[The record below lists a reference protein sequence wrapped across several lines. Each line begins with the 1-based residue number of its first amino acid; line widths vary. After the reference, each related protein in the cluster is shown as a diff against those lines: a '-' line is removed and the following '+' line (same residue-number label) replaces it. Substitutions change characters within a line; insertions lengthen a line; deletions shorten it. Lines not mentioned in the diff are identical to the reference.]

1 MADTMRSNHVAMFP
15 WFAHGHFIPYLH
27 LANKLAEK
35 GCKVSFLLPKGAEPK
50 LTQLNQHPNLI
61 HFFPLMVPHVD
72 GLPPGAE
79 TVSDVPFTLHYHLCT
94 AMDQTQDQV
103 KTILGTIKPKFVLY
117 DFAYWVAYFGQEL
130 GFKSISY
137 SVVCA
142 ASQALQEMMQTSA
155 GYPSST
161 VVPRLDETAQAKV
174 FSEEYGSG
182 ISFYERMTSSN
193 KQSDA
198 FAIRS
203 CYEIEGPFIDY
214 LSQQYDKPV
223 LLKGPL
229 LPEKPNQ
236 FQELL
241 LGFELCGLPFL
252 VALTPPNGCLTI
264 EEAFPEE
271 FQERIEGRGWASG
284 CWVPQPQILEHPSVG
299 CFVSHCGFGSMWES
313 LLSKCQI
320 VLVPH
325 LGDQIV
331 NTMLMVEEL
340 KVAIEVKKGENGWIS
355 KESLSNAIQSVMSSN
370 SEVGT
375 MVKSNHAKW
384 NKIPPAE
391 TCKKRISIISSRIFL
406 LFAMNRMTKSV
417 I

>member
-1 MADTMRSNHVAMFP
+1 
-15 WFAHGHFIPYLH
+15 
-27 LANKLAEK
+27 
-35 GCKVSFLLPKGAEPK
+35 
-50 LTQLNQHPNLI
+50 
-61 HFFPLMVPHVD
+61 
-72 GLPPGAE
+72 
-79 TVSDVPFTLHYHLCT
+79 
-94 AMDQTQDQV
+94 
-103 KTILGTIKPKFVLY
+103 
-117 DFAYWVAYFGQEL
+117 
-130 GFKSISY
+130 
-137 SVVCA
+137 
-142 ASQALQEMMQTSA
+142 MMQTSA

-229 LPEKPNQ
+229 LPEKPVS
-236 FQELL
+236 LL
-241 LGFELCGLPFL
+241 EENRLNGYPSLKL
-252 VALTPPNGCLTI
+252 VPWCTVHWDPNRTRKESVSRTASWI
-264 EEAFPEE
+264 R
-271 FQERIEGRGWASG
+271 ERIEGRGWASG

-370 SEVGT
+370 SEVGV

-384 NKIPPAE
+384 NNPLQQRLA
-391 TCKKRISIISSRIFL
+391 RNVSQ
-406 LFAMNRMTKSV
+406 
-417 I
+417 